1 MTEKDQ
7 QAFAD
12 LLNRLSD
19 KAYEMEMR
27 RGEELNEL
35 SAQLLTCITIMSVAL
50 LTPASFLFECLSD
63 GTGSLSDGQ
72 ICLAWMYAIVLIPE
86 SIALLLVLSARTLRT
101 MAALAA
107 PSQQAEYVVDEC
119 TKYPESNEESLS
131 SALFTAVK
139 YANGLN
145 NNFNGMS
152 EKHDRSWRR
161 LRLSM
166 ILMGVSCVATL
177 LFGLIL
183 LSSIIY

>member
-107 PSQQAEYVVDEC
+107 PSQQAEYVVNEC
-119 TKYPESNEESLS
+119 AAYPENNDESFS
-131 SALFTAVK
+131 AALFAAVK

-145 NNFNGMS
+145 NNFNGMA

-161 LRLSM
+161 LKLAM
-166 ILMGVSCVATL
+166 VLMGVSCVSTL

-183 LSSIIY
+183 LGSIL